1 MRAPRPN
8 PIGLR
13 PFASARVLSC
23 IELIVGTLIV
33 LGHNVVRVLPNE
45 VPILVVIGVLSFRLR
60 GGGWSAMGF
69 RRPRSWPQLL
79 GIAIAAALIALL
91 VGELIVGPI
100 AHHFWPSPK
109 MPGMASDIPGNPRA
123 ALKALLIVWTF
134 AAFGE
139 EVAYRGYLLVRGA
152 DVGARSTPAWWI
164 SMLFVSILFGFG
176 HYYKGP
182 AGIVESTFSGLV
194 LGSAYLVA
202 GRNLWA
208 SVLTH
213 GLIDTVAV
221 AALFFGLS

>member
-1 MRAPRPN
+1 MWAPRPN
-8 PIGLR
+8 PTGLR
-13 PFASARVLSC
+13 PFASTRALSC
-23 IELIVGTLIV
+23 VELIVGTLIV
-33 LGHNVVRVLPNE
+33 LGHNVFRVLPNE

-60 GGGWSAMGF
+60 DGGWSAMGF
-69 RRPRSWPQLL
+69 RRPHSWPRLL
-79 GIAIAAALIALL
+79 GIAIAAAVIALL
-91 VGELIVGPI
+91 VGELVVGPI
-100 AHHFWPSPK
+100 AHNFWPSPK
-109 MPGMASDIPGNPRA
+109 MPGMAADIPGNPRA
-123 ALKALLIVWTF
+123 ALKAFLIVWTF

-152 DVGARSTPAWWI
+152 DLGARSTPAWWI

-194 LGSAYLVA
+194 LGSAYLLA

-208 SVLTH
+208 SVLAH
-213 GLIDTVAV
+213 GLFDTAGI

>member
-1 MRAPRPN
+1 MRAPRRDPV
-8 PIGLR
+8 GLR
-13 PFASARVLSC
+13 PFVSPHALSC
-23 IELIVGTLIV
+23 VELIVGTLIV
-33 LGHNVVRVLPNE
+33 LGHNVIRVLPNE

-60 GGGWSAMGF
+60 DGEWSAMGF
-69 RRPRSWPQLL
+69 RRPHSWPRLL
-79 GIAIAAALIALL
+79 GIALAAAAIALL
-91 VGELIVGPI
+91 VGELVVGPI
-100 AHHFWPSPK
+100 AHNFWPSPK
-109 MPGMASDIPGNPRA
+109 MPSMAAGIPGNAQA
-123 ALKALLIVWTF
+123 AFKALLIVWTF

-139 EVAYRGYLLVRGA
+139 EIAYRGYLLVRGA
-152 DVGARSTPAWWI
+152 DLGARSTPAWWI

-194 LGSAYLVA
+194 LGSAYLLA

-213 GLIDTVAV
+213 GFVDTAGV

>member
-1 MRAPRPN
+1 MRAPRPD
-8 PIGLR
+8 PIGVR
-13 PFASARVLSC
+13 PFASSRALSC
-23 IELIVGTLIV
+23 AELIVGTLIV
-33 LGHNVVRVLPNE
+33 LGHNVFRVLPNE
-45 VPILVVIGVLSFRLR
+45 IPILVVIGLLSFRFR
-60 GGGWSAMGF
+60 DGGWSAMGF
-69 RRPRSWPQLL
+69 RRPDSWLRLL
-79 GIAIAAALIALL
+79 GIAVAAAVIALL

-100 AHHFWPSPK
+100 ARTFWPPPK
-109 MPGMASDIPGNPRA
+109 MPSMAANIPGNPQA

-139 EVAYRGYLLVRGA
+139 EIAYRGYLLVRGA
-152 DVGARSTPAWWI
+152 DLGARSTPAWWI

-194 LGSAYLVA
+194 LGSAYLLA

-213 GLIDTVAV
+213 GFIDTAGV